1 MSKTPK
7 RGGGLEVEKFGTL
20 AKAKSAAE
28 DVVDVEAK
36 RKKQLAEIKHKHPH
50 LKPVARAHE
59 LACRVLEE
67 LTKSPGSRFLDII
80 NGFDDAGH
88 GNGGRYRGI
97 TVMSMAEYAQLKQKH
112 EQRRMRL
119 AGDISLSHSK
129 LRRMVTK
136 PQV

>member
-59 LACRVLEE
+59 LACMVLEE